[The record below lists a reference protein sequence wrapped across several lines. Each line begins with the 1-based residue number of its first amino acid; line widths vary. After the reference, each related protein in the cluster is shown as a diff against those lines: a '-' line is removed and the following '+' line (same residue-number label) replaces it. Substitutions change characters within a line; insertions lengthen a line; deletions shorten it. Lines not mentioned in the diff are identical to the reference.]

1 MTTAILCILTVFLS
15 VSCAVLGLA
24 LVQQRVPSALRE
36 AHNDVA
42 GFIYA
47 VLGVMYAV
55 VLAFVAIAVWED
67 FEEANNVTHTEANN
81 LADIY
86 GLADQFPE
94 PKRSRVQGLVRSYA
108 QTVLDEEWALMQ
120 DGQSSPQAQA
130 LMNDIH
136 QSIEEF
142 EPNSAAEQVIY
153 AQQLSRAEDLADAR
167 ALRLVEINEG
177 IPSCSAWHLADRRN
191 NYGRLHLPLWA
202 EEYLVASDDGRGID
216 GDRRFH
222 PLCDQ
227 FSGTSLQRQC
237 SRDSRRVRVDAAQAL
252 GALLLMDGHEA
263 ELPARC

>member
-1 MTTAILCILTVFLS
+1 MTTAFLGVLTVFLS

-94 PKRSRVQGLVRSYA
+94 PTRSRVQGLVRSYA

-142 EPNSAAEQVIY
+142 EPSTAAEQVIY
-153 AQQLSRAEDLADAR
+153 TQQLSRAEDLADAR

-177 IPSCSAWHLADRRN
+177 IPLVLHGILLIGGIITVAFTYLFGLKNTWSH
-191 NYGRLHLPLWA
+191 RLM
-202 EEYLVASDDGRGID
+202 VAALTVIVAFTLFAINSLE
-216 GDRRFH
+216 H
-222 PLCDQ
+222 P
-227 FSGTSLQRQC
+227 FSGN
-237 SRDSRRVRVDAAQAL
+237 VRVTPDAFE
-252 GALLLMDGHEA
+252 LM
-263 ELPARC
+263 LRRL